1 MVRPKARMKLGRYL
15 IGDPPWRSLPNGVAV
30 YGERDPEDGRTY
42 HWEEWEL
49 LGYENLDFWVEYDHY
64 SREVSLY
71 WPARS
76 EPVVDPTGLRP
87 HQELELTL
95 DGTPR
100 RWVVREVG
108 AGTIENL
115 EGAFT
120 YDITAGQTVAYA
132 ELRELGGSHR
142 VVLEKFDE
150 RLIDTYASTLLDVA
164 AQKHHFGRR
173 VAPYDLRRLLIAL
186 VVLVVLAFATLGSC
200 LPQRDCTPRAGQTT
214 SDCRTGYGGGGGFGG
229 GGGGGVGK

>member
-1 MVRPKARMKLGRYL
+1 MARPRARMKLGRYL

-30 YGERDPEDGRTY
+30 YSERDPEDGRTY

-49 LGYENLDFWVEYDHY
+49 LGYEDLDFWVEYDHY

-76 EPVVDPTGLRP
+76 EPVVDPTTLAL
-87 HQELELTL
+87 HQELELTV
-95 DGTPR
+95 DGVPR

-108 AGTIENL
+108 VGTIDDL

-120 YDITAGQTVAYA
+120 YDITQGQQVAYA
-132 ELRELGGSHR
+132 ELRELGGPGR
-142 VVLEKFDE
+142 CVVEKFDE
-150 RLIDTYASTLLDVA
+150 RVIDTYASTLLDVA
-164 AQKHHFGRR
+164 GQKHHFGRR
-173 VAPYDLRRLLIAL
+173 VEPWDLRRLLAAL
-186 VVLVVLAFATLGSC
+186 VVLAVLALATLGSC

-214 SDCRTGYGGGGGFGG
+214 SDCRTGFGG

>member
-30 YGERDPEDGRTY
+30 YAEWDTEDGKFY

-49 LGYENLDFWVEYDHY
+49 LGYEDLDFWVEYDHY

-76 EPVVDPTGLRP
+76 EPTTDPTELHL

-95 DGTPR
+95 DGVAR

-108 AGTIENL
+108 AGTIDHL

-120 YDITAGQTVAYA
+120 YDIVQGQQVAYA
-132 ELRELGGSHR
+132 ELRELGGPHR
-142 VVLEKFDE
+142 MVLEKFDE
-150 RLIDTYASTLLDVA
+150 RVIDTYAATMLDVA

-173 VAPYDLRRLLIAL
+173 VAPYDLRKLLLVLVALLIMA
-186 VVLVVLAFATLGSC
+186 VTTLGSC

-214 SDCRTGYGGGGGFGG
+214 SDCRTGVGGGGV
-229 GGGGGVGK
+229 GGGGVGK